1 MADDIIMDD
10 MDIDL
15 TEDDDPEII
24 RLKAAA
30 EAMDRGRAAEDVAEG
45 MNGVEEAPEEGEVDT
60 SAPAPTKVHIRGLHD
75 PSTDTFL
82 TTHDIKA
89 FAADFYSMDLFTRV
103 EWIDDNS
110 ANIIYDTEDAASEAL
125 EALSADP
132 ASAPSQLRQARTYT
146 KHPDIRLEVRQA
158 IVADVKA
165 PHAKDESRFY
175 LLNPTWDPEERK
187 RKRRPDNGYHAN
199 KYRRRDYEEDDL
211 HRPGYYGDE
220 IEHRRGSREKV
231 FHEDM
236 YGDDPQVASDS
247 RRNSISSGSELGR
260 RKVHYGDDGED
271 LVVRRPNGRL
281 RDNGDD
287 LIMGRP
293 NGRLRDNGDDLI
305 VGRPNGRLRDRS
317 ASPGRAGDGRYGF
330 REDQPRRPTARPRS
344 RTPSRVRASRDNYGA
359 RDNKRKELFVD
370 RQAPSA
376 LTNGHGNG
384 TSRELF
390 SNRPSASSSGRE
402 LFPDK
407 LNGTAHRRHEAKV
420 LHPDEVADAIGR
432 YSIDGSTKHLTYR
445 ASGRQPASS
454 ESNGRGRGADLF
466 SRIDLPRMSSTTALL
481 HDRPPVPPPVDT
493 GFSIRGA
500 GRANEGPGF
509 SILGASRER
518 TESALARELFPRKA
532 NGVSAGG
539 LSDGRLN
546 GRGPQRR
553 RAEDLF

>member
-30 EAMDRGRAAEDVAEG
+30 EAMDRDRAADDAAQG
-45 MNGVEEAPEEGEVDT
+45 MNGVEEVPEEGEVHS

-89 FAADFYSMDLFTRV
+89 FAAEFYSMDLFTRV

-110 ANIIYDTEDAASEAL
+110 ANIVYDTEDAASEAL

-132 ASAPSQLRQARTYT
+132 ASAPFQLRQARAYS
-146 KHPDIRLEVRQA
+146 KHPDIRVEVRQA

-165 PHAKDESRFY
+165 PRAKDESRFY

-187 RKRRPDNGYHAN
+187 RKRRPDNGYHVN

-211 HRPGYYGDE
+211 HRPGYYDDE
-220 IEHRRGSREKV
+220 IEHRRGSREKI

-260 RKVHYGDDGED
+260 RKVHYGDDSED
-271 LVVRRPNGRL
+271 LIVRRPNGRL

-359 RDNKRKELFVD
+359 RDNKRRELFVD
-370 RQAPSA
+370 LQAPSA
-376 LTNGHGNG
+376 LTNGHGNS

-390 SNRPSASSSGRE
+390 SNRPSSSSSGRE
-402 LFPDK
+402 LFPEK
-407 LNGTAHRRHEAKV
+407 LNGTAHRRKEAKD

-432 YSIDGSTKHLTYR
+432 R
-445 ASGRQPASS
+445 PESS
-454 ESNGRGRGADLF
+454 ERNGHGRGADLF
-466 SRIDLPRMSSTTALL
+466 SRIGLPRMTATTALL
-481 HDRPPVPPPVDT
+481 HDRPPVAPPVDT

-500 GRANEGPGF
+500 GRVNEGPGF

-532 NGVSAGG
+532 NGVSGGGG